1 MQTASAPIPGSFHW
15 SERPFLHVREVAEL
29 LSISRA
35 TVYVLAK
42 NGPLRIVSIGQ
53 RRLIDTSTLVRYI
66 DALKAEAA
74 ERAAQAVPA

>member
-1 MQTASAPIPGSFHW
+1 MQTSSFSNHAGFVW

-53 RRLIDTSTLVRYI
+53 RRVVDTSTLVQYI
-66 DALKAEAA
+66 DKLRAQAD
-74 ERAAQAVPA
+74 ERAAQEARA

>member
-1 MQTASAPIPGSFHW
+1 MQSSSSSNPATFLW

-53 RRLIDTSTLVRYI
+53 RRVVDTSTLVRYI
-66 DALKAEAA
+66 DKLKAEAD
-74 ERAAQAVPA
+74 ERAAQEARA

>member
-1 MQTASAPIPGSFHW
+1 MQTASTPTPRKFHW

-29 LSISRA
+29 LSVSRA

-53 RRLIDTSTLVRYI
+53 RRLVDTSTLVRYI
-66 DALKAEAA
+66 DALKDEAA
-74 ERAAQAVPA
+74 ERSAQAVPA

>member
-35 TVYVLAK
+35 TTYVLAK
-42 NGPLRIVSIGQ
+42 KGRLRIVSIGQ
-53 RRLIDTSTLVRYI
+53 RRLVDTSTLIRYI
-66 DALKAEAA
+66 DGLKAEAA
-74 ERAAQAVPA
+74 EREAQAVPA